1 MDSYTVSYKDKEV
14 GYYNAYDDGTAAYY
28 TAWGSPWDMEDEL
41 RELGLD
47 KESYWWYLEL
57 RKYGSCPH
65 SGFGLGFARLLMF
78 VTGMANIRDVIPF
91 PRTPNNAEF

>member
-41 RELGLD
+41 RELGLEPQED
-47 KESYWWYLEL
+47 GADGICGKQMLKAVKAFQEDCGIIADGIVG
-57 RKYGSCPH
+57 RITYGKLN
-65 SGFGLGFARLLMF
+65 GEG
-78 VTGMANIRDVIPF
+78 
-91 PRTPNNAEF
+91 